1 MTTENSKPRAEYYA
15 DYYKSNKAE
24 IQQKRLEKKAVRL
37 EKHRERNKKSPRYA
51 FSSTLALA
59 RKRAEVT
66 INQDYLMA
74 LYDQQEGLC
83 ALSGVRMTWATGKT
97 SPTSISIDRID
108 GEKGY
113 VDGNVRLVCVAVNAF
128 RGIMNDQ
135 QLLKMA
141 KALVSTMESK
151 QVAKQ
156 VLEEIA
162 A

>member
-1 MTTENSKPRAEYYA
+1 MGRHNPETLKQWRL
-15 DYYKSNKAE
+15 KNKD
-24 IQQKRLEKKAVRL
+24 ILL

-108 GEKGY
+108 NQKGY
-113 VDGNVRLVCVAVNAF
+113 IDGNVRLVCVAINAF
-128 RGIMNDQ
+128 KGIMNDEE
-135 QLLKMA
+135 LLKMA
-141 KALVSTMESK
+141 KSLVSNMESK
-151 QVAKQ
+151 HATKQ
-156 VLEEIA
+156 ILEEVFL
-162 A
+162 